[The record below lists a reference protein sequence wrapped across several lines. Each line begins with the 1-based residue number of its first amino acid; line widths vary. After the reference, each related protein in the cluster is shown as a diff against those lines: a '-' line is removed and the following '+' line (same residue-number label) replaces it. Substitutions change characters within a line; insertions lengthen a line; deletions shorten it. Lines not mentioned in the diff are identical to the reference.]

1 MQYRMFGIDLMSF
14 LYTDH
19 TTLYNIP
26 FLLLL
31 WPYKKNVIPSVYFGI
46 LSVNLRQ
53 EQTHEYI
60 TSLAIHIRKEIN
72 T

>member
-1 MQYRMFGIDLMSF
+1 MFGIDLMSF

-31 WPYKKNVIPSVYFGI
+31 WPYKKNDIPSVYLGI
-46 LSVNLRQ
+46 LSVNVRQ

-60 TSLAIHIRKEIN
+60 TSVAIDIPKEKYSN
-72 T
+72 TG